1 MSTMEMNAKIKELRE
16 LKRMA
21 DELQAEIDAIQD
33 SIKAEM
39 TAQETDTLTG
49 LDWKVTWK
57 AVISNRLDSTALKKE
72 LPDIAARFMKQ
83 TVSRRFVLA

>member
-57 AVISNRLDSTALKKE
+57 AVTSSRLDSKALKAE
-72 LPDIAARFMKQ
+72 IPEIAARFMKQ
-83 TVSRRFVLA
+83 TISRRFVLA